1 MKKIIIKIF
10 ALLMAISF
18 MFSIQMFVSA
28 AKEEQTVEPRWA
40 NASNISCSIGAGKVQ
55 SRIMGQ
61 SGVSKITL
69 DVYVYVQSGSSWS
82 YVTEN
87 HKTVNSVLLNDAF
100 TFNMIA
106 GGYYRA
112 DFTIVVTKNGV
123 NETITQTKYYTN

>member
-1 MKKIIIKIF
+1 MKRRIIKIF
-10 ALLMAISF
+10 ALLMSISF
-18 MFSIQMFVSA
+18 IFSISMFVSA
-28 AKEEQTVEPRWA
+28 AKEETVEPRWA
-40 NASNISCSIGAGKVQ
+40 NVSTVSCSIGADKVQ
-55 SRIMGQ
+55 TTVRGVP
-61 SGVSKITL
+61 GVSKITL
-69 DVYVYVQSGSSWS
+69 DIYVYVQSGSSWS

-87 HKTVNSVLLNDAF
+87 HKTVNSMLLNDTF

>member
-1 MKKIIIKIF
+1 MS
-10 ALLMAISF
+10 ISF
-18 MFSIQMFVSA
+18 IFSVSMFVSA
-28 AKEEQTVEPRWA
+28 AKEETVEPRWT
-40 NASNISCSIGAGKVQ
+40 NASNVSCSISADKVQ
-55 SRIMGQ
+55 ARIMGQ

-87 HKTVNSVLLNDAF
+87 HKTVNSMLLNDTF
-100 TFNMIA
+100 TFDMMA
-106 GGYYRA
+106 DGYYRA